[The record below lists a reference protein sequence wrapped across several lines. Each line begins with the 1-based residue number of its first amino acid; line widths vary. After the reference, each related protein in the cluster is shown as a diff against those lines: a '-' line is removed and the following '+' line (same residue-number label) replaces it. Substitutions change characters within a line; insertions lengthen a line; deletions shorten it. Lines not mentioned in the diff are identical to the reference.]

1 VISAAGA
8 LVGTFQY
15 MSPEQLEGEEADAR
29 SDIFGLGCVLFEMV
43 AGRRAFEGK
52 STAKVVAAIMTT
64 EPPPL
69 TTLSPL
75 TPAPLERAVK
85 KCLAKDPEER
95 WQSAGD
101 LSSELRWISESGS
114 QSGVVIAAP
123 VRSQRKRLRWVALA
137 LIAVAGILA
146 GFLLRRP
153 TVQATLRLA
162 VNLPPGG
169 SLAQNQ
175 TAVLSPDGQMVVMSL
190 VDAEGKGR
198 LWIRPLSSDTA
209 QPMLDTDGAINPF
222 WSPDSQYVGFFAI
235 DGKVR
240 KILAMG
246 GDRSEAVTATSWSV
260 YGGTWD
266 RSGTILFSSGH
277 LGLYQVSAS
286 GGTAVKVPIAGKGEV
301 DYRWPS
307 FLPEWQA
314 CPGNVELAFGW
325 NFCCLSDHRGGSTG
339 IAG

>member
-1 VISAAGA
+1 
-8 LVGTFQY
+8 
-15 MSPEQLEGEEADAR
+15 
-29 SDIFGLGCVLFEMV
+29 MV
-43 AGRRAFEGK
+43 TRRRAFEGK

-64 EPPPL
+64 EPAPL

-85 KCLAKDPEER
+85 ECLAKDPEER

-114 QSGVVIAAP
+114 QSGVAIAAP
-123 VRSQRKRLRWVALA
+123 VRPQRKVLRWVALA
-137 LIAVAGILA
+137 LVAAAGILT
-146 GFLLRRP
+146 GFFLRRP
-153 TVQATLRLA
+153 TAQPTLRLA

-175 TAVLSPDGQMVVMSL
+175 TAVLSPDGQMVVMRL
-190 VDAEGKGR
+190 VDAEGKAR
-198 LWIRPLSSDTA
+198 LWIRRLSSDTA

-240 KILAMG
+240 KILATG
-246 GDRSEAVTATSWSV
+246 GDRSEAVSATSWSV
-260 YGGTWD
+260 YGGSWG
-266 RSGTILFSSGH
+266 RAGTILFISSGH
-277 LGLYQVSAS
+277 LGQVSAS
-286 GGTAVKVPIAGKGEV
+286 GGTAVKVPIAGKGEA

-307 FLPEWQA
+307 FLPDGKHVLVTSNSASGGIFAVSVTTGEVEPVL
-314 CPGNVELAFGW
+314 PGEN
-325 NFCCLSDHRGGSTG
+325 
-339 IAG
+339 

>member
-137 LIAVAGILA
+137 LIAAAGILA

-162 VNLPPGG
+162 VNLPPSG

-198 LWIRPLSSDTA
+198 LWIRRLSSDTA

-222 WSPDSQYVGFFAI
+222 WSPDSQICGFLCYRRKSEEDFGHGRRSLRGC
-235 DGKVR
+235 DCDVVERVR
-240 KILAMG
+240 GAPG
-246 GDRSEAVTATSWSV
+246 TDQGRS
-260 YGGTWD
+260 
-266 RSGTILFSSGH
+266 SS
-277 LGLYQVSAS
+277 
-286 GGTAVKVPIAGKGEV
+286 
-301 DYRWPS
+301 
-307 FLPEWQA
+307 
-314 CPGNVELAFGW
+314 
-325 NFCCLSDHRGGSTG
+325 HRGTSGFTRFRLRVEPQSRFP
-339 IAG
+339 